1 MFDKQVQQET
11 LLYSELQQTLKE
23 QSYLITKVDGF
34 GIKMMKVQKHYQKS
48 KYDMVW

>member
-23 QSYLITKVDGF
+23 QSYLITKVDRF
-34 GIKMMKVQKHYQKS
+34 GIKMIKEQNIIRNQNMI
-48 KYDMVW
+48 WF